1 MNTRRF
7 GSFTRLLMLFAIGL
21 AGLVPMGCDKENP
34 VDEDEDLL
42 TADLF
47 PLAVGRMLV
56 YTTYEL
62 DASTGQKVGSTVHR
76 DVTYIQATV
85 TVGGRNAYR
94 LIDSIYTTNGT
105 IERIDT
111 TYVTLDKGDLYMWEG
126 GGENGWYPFFK
137 RSAGLNNEYIIYQ
150 YQEVEDGIT
159 LNVTLKGKILAKE
172 SVTVPIGTVDAYKV
186 ELKVAVQAGTFT
198 SEWVDQYIY
207 LAEGYSVVRITF
219 PNRIVQGSN
228 ERIQGEESLL
238 VSKNF

>member
-1 MNTRRF
+1 MNRGRYE
-7 GSFTRLLMLFAIGL
+7 SFTRFLMLFAIGL

-34 VDEDEDLL
+34 VDEDDDLL

-85 TVGGRNAYR
+85 NVGGRNAYR
-94 LIDSIYTTNGT
+94 LLDSIYTTHGT

-111 TYVTLDKGDLYMWEG
+111 TYVSLDKGDLYMWEG
-126 GGENGWYPFFK
+126 GGADGWYPFFK

-150 YQEVEDGIT
+150 YQETQDGT
-159 LNVTLKGKILAKE
+159 TFSVTLKGKFLPKE
-172 SVTVPIGTVDAYKV
+172 SVTVPIGTLDAYKV
-186 ELKVAVQAGTFT
+186 ELKVTVQVGSFT

-207 LAEGYSVVRITF
+207 LAEGYAVVRSTF
-219 PNRIVQGSN
+219 PNRIDQGSN
-228 ERIQGEESLL
+228 AKIQGEESLL